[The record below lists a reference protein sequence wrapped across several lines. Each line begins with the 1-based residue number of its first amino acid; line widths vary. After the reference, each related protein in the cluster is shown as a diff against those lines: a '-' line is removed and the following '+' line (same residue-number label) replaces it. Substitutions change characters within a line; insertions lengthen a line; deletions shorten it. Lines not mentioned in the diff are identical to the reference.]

1 MQVCH
6 CFCLVVIKGHV
17 NQSPVVWLDTFAE
30 YPPGCPV
37 FPSELVGLYKGCC
50 MPCSETCDDWERI
63 LWKWSH
69 HLPLGVVVRSQV
81 DGSHLRISGHC
92 PLMAHSKAH
101 RNHVQCIMSLR
112 LEHSDACKICPCFR
126 FGCHSR
132 CLRNVVHAVRTACE
146 VLCVGNYPNPSF
158 GPFPQGTPPPLKSLP
173 PPGGGWNRHLG
184 PESIGNTRRQRRQ
197 RKFLQ
202 GAKADLHCDTMVQFC
217 GAGPGLVPT
226 PPGGEPSLCNRPPPR
241 GGGNRPDKRGE
252 GT

>member
-132 CLRNVVHAVRTACE
+132 CLRNSIDFLPVSSGSPCCPRLF
-146 VLCVGNYPNPSF
+146 VLHSFLQSF
-158 GPFPQGTPPPLKSLP
+158 GAF
-173 PPGGGWNRHLG
+173 R
-184 PESIGNTRRQRRQ
+184 IR
-197 RKFLQ
+197 
-202 GAKADLHCDTMVQFC
+202 V
-217 GAGPGLVPT
+217 
-226 PPGGEPSLCNRPPPR
+226 R
-241 GGGNRPDKRGE
+241 GCVAVSQMCQWHPVHI
-252 GT
+252 